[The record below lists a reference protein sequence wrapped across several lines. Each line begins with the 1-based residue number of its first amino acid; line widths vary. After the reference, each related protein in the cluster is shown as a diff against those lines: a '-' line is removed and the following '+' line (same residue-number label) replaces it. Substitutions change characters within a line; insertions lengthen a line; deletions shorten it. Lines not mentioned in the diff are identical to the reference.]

1 MKKRTFRYAFRGTLP
16 VMAGYLVLGIGFG
29 ILLYDAGFPCW
40 WAVLMSLAIYAGSM
54 QYVGVNLLASAV
66 SLPTAL
72 LMTLGVNARHLFYGV
87 SMVDKYRDMG
97 KVKPYLIFAL
107 TDETYSLVCDA
118 HLPED
123 IDPKGYYTWVSLLD
137 QFYWIVGSLLGS
149 LLGSALKF
157 DTAGVDFSMT
167 ALFVVI
173 FIDQWEKSESHI
185 PALVGAAAAVLCL
198 LVFGPE
204 EFLIPA
210 MIAITLGLF
219 AGRPWIEGRKTL

>member
-1 MKKRTFRYAFRGTLP
+1 MKKRTFRYALRATLP

-29 ILLYDAGFPCW
+29 ILLYDAGFSWW
-40 WAVLMSLAIYAGSM
+40 WAALMSLTIYAGSL

-66 SLPTAL
+66 SLPTAF

-97 KVKPYLIFAL
+97 KAKPYLIFAL

-118 HLPED
+118 HLPENVD
-123 IDPKGYYTWVSLLD
+123 SKGYYTWVSLLD
-137 QFYWIVGSLLGS
+137 QLYWVVGSTLGS
-149 LLGSALKF
+149 ILGSALKF

-173 FIDQWEKSESHI
+173 FIDQWEKSENHI
-185 PALVGAAAAVLCL
+185 PALVGILAAVLCL
-198 LVFGPE
+198 LIFGPE
-204 EFLIPA
+204 QFLIPA
-210 MIAITLGLF
+210 MLVITLGLF
-219 AGRPWIEGRKTL
+219 AGRPWMEGRKKL